1 MPGQTGANALSPVAQ
16 VFKLAQEP
24 AKAIIVV
31 KFSMIE
37 KIVTDK
43 IASILGQA
51 GVIVLFLV
59 VKVLN
64 FAQDLVKAIIVGK
77 VSEKH
82 NGVAYNLV

>member
-1 MPGQTGANALSPVAQ
+1 
-16 VFKLAQEP
+16 
-24 AKAIIVV
+24 
-31 KFSMIE
+31 MIE